1 MRHMARCRFAPKAL
15 SLLENHMAVARAS
28 MQQVG
33 PHTWTFTPPDV
44 APMKGYCR
52 NCNQS
57 VAMLHPREVSLATG
71 NYIVRGDCQQC
82 GQEFLLILS

>member
-1 MRHMARCRFAPKAL
+1 MARCRFTPKPF
-15 SLLENHMAVARAS
+15 SLVENHMAVARAS

-52 NCNQS
+52 TCNQS

-82 GQEFLLILS
+82 GEEVVLILA

>member
-1 MRHMARCRFAPKAL
+1 
-15 SLLENHMAVARAS
+15 MAVSHAS

-44 APMKGYCR
+44 APMKGHCR

-57 VAMLHPREVSLATG
+57 VAIVRPRELSLATG
-71 NYIVRGDCQQC
+71 NYIVRGECAQC
-82 GQEFLLILS
+82 GKEVVLILS